1 MRLKKGLR
9 LIFVGGTTGLEI
21 WHAANIAIKARK
33 TAACVILLRM
43 VFALLIEIFYLLN
56 KYIGTLR
63 ISS

>member
-1 MRLKKGLR
+1 SLFK
-9 LIFVGGTTGLEI
+9 LILVAGTFVTKS
-21 WHAANIAIKARK
+21 WHPANIAIKARK